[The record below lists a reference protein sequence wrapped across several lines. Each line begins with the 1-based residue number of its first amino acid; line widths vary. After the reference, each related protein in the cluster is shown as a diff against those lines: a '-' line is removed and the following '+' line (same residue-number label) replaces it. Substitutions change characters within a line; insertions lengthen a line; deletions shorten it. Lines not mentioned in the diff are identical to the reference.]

1 MTPFKSSLVVVEL
14 MGFCYYCFCLYKTQL
29 AKKKKKEK
37 TVDLNV
43 LVFFF
48 FPTPRPVKRTTEF
61 CNAALVA
68 LQLKR
73 KKKESSS
80 LFC

>member
-48 FPTPRPVKRTTEF
+48 FSDTSAR
-61 CNAALVA
+61 
-68 LQLKR
+68 
-73 KKKESSS
+73 
-80 LFC
+80 

>member
-48 FPTPRPVKRTTEF
+48 FRHLGPLNAQQSSVMPR
-61 CNAALVA
+61 L
-68 LQLKR
+68 LLY
-73 KKKESSS
+73 S
-80 LFC
+80 